1 MGSMC
6 LNTRM
11 SSVRNRSNRKSQR
24 GAVFVFV
31 ISAFSCGQVGR
42 IDNQPPDS
50 STLTIDSGYQPIPDA
65 SQPLPVDSGVNA
77 DSGMAA
83 DSGAMSPA
91 DSGTRADAGQRLTY
105 PAQLLDLSN
114 WKITL
119 PIDAKGQTSG
129 TAVEVTQPRLAT
141 FEVKPWFTLNDAQT
155 AVVFRANHGG
165 ATTSGSGNPRSEL
178 REMDATG
185 LKPASWSST
194 SGTHTLWIKQAV
206 TALTKTKPHTVAG
219 QIHDSKDD
227 ITVFRLEGKN
237 LYITDG
243 NTTKAKLLT
252 SDYVLGTVFTVKFIV
267 ASGEVTYEYNE
278 QPVANY
284 KQSKKGSGWYFK
296 VGDYTQSNPGT
307 ATDDDAAYAEV
318 QVFDF
323 KVTHMP

>member
-1 MGSMC
+1 MTNGREVCLHGLKMKCFGADVCLSGVLMVVCLTALGCGTNTVAENDGGS
-6 LNTRM
+6 RGPDG
-11 SSVRNRSNRKSQR
+11 SVQ
-24 GAVFVFV
+24 
-31 ISAFSCGQVGR
+31 
-42 IDNQPPDS
+42 
-50 STLTIDSGYQPIPDA
+50 LTPDA
-65 SQPLPVDSGVNA
+65 AVPSPGSTDAG
-77 DSGMAA
+77 A
-83 DSGAMSPA
+83 DSGASVDAGSGSPSDAGPGA
-91 DSGTRADAGQRLTY
+91 DGGQRLKY

-119 PIDAKGQTSG
+119 PIDSKGQTSG
-129 TAVEVTQPRLAT
+129 RAVEVTQPKLAT
-141 FEVKPWFTLNDAQT
+141 FESKPWFTLNDAQT

-194 SGTHTLWIKQAV
+194 SGRHTLWIRQAI

-219 QIHDSKDD
+219 QIHDGEDD
-227 ITVFRLEGKN
+227 VTVFRLEGKN

-243 NTTKAKLLT
+243 NNTKAKLLAN
-252 SDYVLGTVFTVKFIV
+252 DYVLGTVFTVKFIV
-267 ASGEVTYEYNE
+267 EGGVVTYEYNE

-284 KQSKKGSGWYFK
+284 QQSKKGSGWYFK
-296 VGDYTQSNPGT
+296 VGDYTQSNPST

-323 KVTHMP
+323 KVEHKP

>member
-1 MGSMC
+1 MLVNCGR
-6 LNTRM
+6 L
-11 SSVRNRSNRKSQR
+11 NRKFQ
-24 GAVFVFV
+24 GGGVLLFV
-31 ISAFSCGQVGR
+31 IAASSCGEASGR
-42 IDNQPPDS
+42 DKQTPDS
-50 STLTIDSGYQPIPDA
+50 STLTMDSGYQSIPDA
-65 SQPLPVDSGVNA
+65 SQPLRDDSGVTA
-77 DSGMAA
+77 DSGMAS
-83 DSGAMSPA
+83 DSGP
-91 DSGTRADAGQRLTY
+91 RADAGQLLTY
-105 PAQLLDLSN
+105 PAQWLDLSN

-129 TAVEVTQPRLAT
+129 TAVEVTQPKLAIL
-141 FEVKPWFTLNDAQT
+141 EMPPWFTLNNSQT

-219 QIHDSKDD
+219 QIHDNKDD
-227 ITVFRLEGKN
+227 VTVFRLEGKN

-243 NTTKAKLLT
+243 NNTKAKLLT
-252 SDYVLGTVFTVKFIV
+252 SDYALGTVFTVKFIV
-267 ASGEVTYEYNE
+267 ANGEVNYEYNE

-284 KQSKKGSGWYFK
+284 KQSKNGSGWYFK
-296 VGDYTQSNPGT
+296 VGNYTQSNPTT
-307 ATDDDAAYAEV
+307 AIDDVAAYAEV

-323 KVTHMP
+323 KVTHGP